1 MGIKCNRHI
10 VYGNIK
16 YNMFCEDP
24 CWDISSQGYEFLLYK
39 GFHPD
44 HNPWVRDE
52 WEEYLLK
59 WGYLKCIAIPTTE
72 TQYDQMTL
80 ELLHMSIL
88 S

>member
-1 MGIKCNRHI
+1 MILVGTSLVKGMG
-10 VYGNIK
+10 
-16 YNMFCEDP
+16 F
-24 CWDISSQGYEFLLYK
+24 FLYK

-44 HNPWVRDE
+44 TNPWVKDE

-59 WGYLKCIAIPTTE
+59 WGYLRCIGIPTTE

-88 S
+88 G

>member
-1 MGIKCNRHI
+1 MGIRCNRHI

-16 YNMFCEDP
+16 YNMFCNSP
-24 CWDISSQGYEFLLYK
+24 CWDISNYGYQYLLNR

-44 HNPWVRDE
+44 HNPWVLDS
-52 WEEYLLK
+52 WEECLLK
-59 WGYLKCIAIPTTE
+59 WGYLKCIDIPCVE

-88 S
+88 G